1 MGLPGGYA
9 YPPGDMH
16 ISQETHRS
24 QSTPAGPGERQAEQP
39 WSLVAV

>member
-16 ISQETHRS
+16 ISQETHRA
-24 QSTPAGPGERQAEQP
+24 QSTPAGASGELRSPGA
-39 WSLVAV
+39 L

>member
-16 ISQETHRS
+16 ISQETHRA
-24 QSTPAGPGERQAEQP
+24 QSTPAGASGQAEQP

>member
-16 ISQETHRS
+16 ISQETHRA
-24 QSTPAGPGERQAEQP
+24 QSMPAGASGKLSSPGA
-39 WSLVAV
+39 L